1 MVLAISLNK
10 KRSLKQFDNE
20 KKKKKKH
27 NMNSFREIYSPALTT
42 ERFSVLG
49 VIYWERD
56 RRYLTFIF
64 AENKCAA
71 LL

>member
-1 MVLAISLNK
+1 
-10 KRSLKQFDNE
+10 
-20 KKKKKKH
+20 
-27 NMNSFREIYSPALTT
+27 MNSFREIYSPALTT